1 MMDKN
6 FMLMGAIVLS
16 FLVTLLI
23 ARYVVKLF
31 FGV

>member
-1 MMDKN
+1 MIGKDI
-6 FMLMGAIVLS
+6 MLMGVIVLS

>member
-1 MMDKN
+1 MGKDI
-6 FMLMGAIVLS
+6 MLMSTIVLS

>member
-1 MMDKN
+1 MGKDI
-6 FMLMGAIVLS
+6 MLMGTIALS

-23 ARYVVKLF
+23 ARYVIKLF